1 MILFWI
7 FKSVSPPPSFPCSRI
22 IESMALRA
30 RGWTSLLCVFHAL
43 HTLALSCIIRL
54 RVSLAGLGQGCQS
67 DRSLGKA
74 EQEAARPASL
84 TASPVFLSVRVW
96 FSFCQKLELE
106 SENPGYLWTVSLAVV
121 IACLGC
127 PFSTL
132 ACHSQVDQRTFYSV
146 ESPVIKRKEL

>member
-30 RGWTSLLCVFHAL
+30 RVWTSFLCIFHAL

-54 RVSLAGLGQGCQS
+54 WVSLAGLGQGCRS

-74 EQEAARPASL
+74 EQEAVRPASP
-84 TASPVFLSVRVW
+84 TASPVFLGVW
-96 FSFCQKLELE
+96 IQFSFCQKLE
-106 SENPGYLWTVSLAVV
+106 SENPRYLWTVSLAVV
-121 IACLGC
+121 IPCLGC

-146 ESPVIKRKEL
+146 ESPVIKSKEL